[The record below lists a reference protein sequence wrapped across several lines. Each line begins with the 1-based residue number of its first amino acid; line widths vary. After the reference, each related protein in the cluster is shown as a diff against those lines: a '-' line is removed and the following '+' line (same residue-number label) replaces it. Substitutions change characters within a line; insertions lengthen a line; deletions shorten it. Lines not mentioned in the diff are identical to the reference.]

1 VPKGGIIGHETFA
14 EIADVPA
21 GSGFQVGDRVVIEP
35 LRVCG
40 TCRAC
45 RMGAAYLCYN
55 LKVLGVDVPDG
66 MQEYWAVPL
75 ERL

>member
-1 VPKGGIIGHETFA
+1 
-14 EIADVPA
+14 
-21 GSGFQVGDRVVIEP
+21 VIEP

-55 LKVLGVDVPDG
+55 LKVLGVEVPGG
-66 MQEYWAVPL
+66 MQEYWAVTPRAAFEDPRGV
-75 ERL
+75 ERRSRGADRAAGRGHA